1 MTYSA
6 LWVGRSTQII
16 YEVQYLEVDLQSFR
30 AGLRYSET
38 HRPRKIL
45 SEDTRLAGILDL
57 GALAWRRSECLVL

>member
-1 MTYSA
+1 VTYSA

-16 YEVQYLEVDLQSFR
+16 YLEADLQSFR
-30 AGLRYSET
+30 AGLHYSET

-57 GALAWRRSECLVL
+57 GALAWRRSECLIL